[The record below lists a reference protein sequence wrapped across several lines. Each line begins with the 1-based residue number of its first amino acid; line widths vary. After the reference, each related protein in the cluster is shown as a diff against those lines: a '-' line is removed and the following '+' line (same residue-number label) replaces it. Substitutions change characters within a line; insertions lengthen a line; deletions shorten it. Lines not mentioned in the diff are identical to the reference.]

1 MTKNKRTNEML
12 SIPNIL
18 CYFRFLLIPVFCI
31 IYLRAKAQN
40 DYYIAAVVLLAAT
53 LTDFLD
59 GFIARKFDMI
69 TDLGKI
75 IDPIADKLMHG
86 AVALCLCKR
95 YPLMW
100 ILVGLMAV
108 KEGYMVIM
116 GIRHLKSG
124 EQVRGAFWFGKV
136 CTAVL
141 FVTLTVLV
149 IFSALPLT
157 AVYTLIVV
165 NIVFMLFSLIMYI
178 NTFRKVRP

>member
-1 MTKNKRTNEML
+1 MTINKRTNEML

-31 IYLRAKAQN
+31 IYLRAETEN
-40 DYYIAAVVLLAAT
+40 DYYIAAVVLVVAT

-59 GFIARKFDMI
+59 GFVARKFDMI

-100 ILVGLMAV
+100 ILVGVMAV

-124 EQVRGAFWFGKV
+124 EQVRGALWFGKV

-141 FVTLTVLV
+141 FVTLTALV
-149 IFSALPLT
+149 IFSVLPLM

-165 NIVFMLFSLIMYI
+165 NIVFMLFSLVMYI
-178 NTFRKVRP
+178 NAFRNIRL